1 MQRGNASGISGLLED
16 PFSLCAASLL
26 MAAIS
31 LCLIGCSETL
41 IPTLPPAS
49 THTPVAQLAQEGKLD
64 PDGIWSDDNQAIEFS
79 VPAEQLAA
87 LVIQA
92 AKTEGWHARDT
103 VNKYKPHPLSPP
115 EGRKGDTYF
124 VHLLNPFEEHWFGYA
139 QHDIMIYTTQG
150 RSAVQVS
157 DGGPIGGDDESAL
170 PRTLLDPVREHVQAY
185 LAGRPLT
192 VREKRQLREAA
203 LAHPERLP
211 EERLNDIKR
220 LRDQGYL
227 NAEEYERKRAEI
239 LKSL

>member
-1 MQRGNASGISGLLED
+1 MRTV
-16 PFSLCAASLL
+16 SLL
-26 MAAIS
+26 MPVIG
-31 LCLIGCSETL
+31 LCLTGCAETL
-41 IPTLPPAS
+41 TPDLPPAS

-64 PDGIWSDDNQAIEFS
+64 PEGIWSDDNQAIEFS

-92 AKTEGWHARDT
+92 AKAEGWHARDT
-103 VNKYKPHPLSPP
+103 VNKHH
-115 EGRKGDTYF
+115 GDTYF

-139 QHDIMIYTTQG
+139 KHDIMIYTTQG

-157 DGGPIGGDDESAL
+157 DGGPVGGDDESAL

-192 VREKRQLREAA
+192 GQEKRQLREAA
-203 LAHPERLP
+203 LAPPERLP
-211 EERLNDIKR
+211 EERLKDIER

-227 NAEEYERKRAEI
+227 NAEEYERKRSEI
-239 LKSL
+239 LKAL

>member
-1 MQRGNASGISGLLED
+1 MHRGNASSSSGPLED
-16 PFSLCAASLL
+16 TFPLCALSLL
-26 MAAIS
+26 MTVIS
-31 LCLIGCSETL
+31 LYLLGCAQTL
-41 IPTLPPAS
+41 TPTLPPAS
-49 THTPVAQLAQEGKLD
+49 THTPVAQLIQEGKMD
-64 PDGIWSDDNQAIEFS
+64 PEGIWSDDNQAIEFS

-92 AKTEGWHARDT
+92 AKAEGWHARDT
-103 VNKYKPHPLSPP
+103 VNRHH
-115 EGRKGDTYF
+115 GGTYF

-139 QHDIMIYTTQG
+139 KHDVMIHTTQERGAVEVSAGG
-150 RSAVQVS
+150 RV
-157 DGGPIGGDDESAL
+157 GGDDEGAL

-203 LAHPERLP
+203 LAPSERLP
-211 EERLNDIKR
+211 EERLNDIAR

-239 LKSL
+239 LKEL